1 MKHFLSFLLLATP
14 CALLCACQGGKPT
27 TDYKDIQTRHEAREE
42 QVGKLFGD
50 DVFVFGDTKKA
61 GEGSGIGVN
70 AHLWR
75 ATLDTLSFMPLMLVD
90 PFGGVI
96 LTDWYTPQNEPGERL
111 KVDVRILTKELRSDG
126 LKISVFRQKMVSGQW
141 VTQSVSTKTQ
151 HDLEDAILGR
161 ARQLKSGHVH

>member
-1 MKHFLSFLLLATP
+1 MKHPYLYLFVATSCLLLS
-14 CALLCACQGGKPT
+14 ACQGGNPT
-27 TDYKDIQTRHEAREE
+27 TNYEDIQTRREAREE

-50 DVFVFGDTKKA
+50 DVFVFGDTKKNGDGA
-61 GEGSGIGVN
+61 GIGVN

-96 LTDWYTPQNEPGERL
+96 LSDWYTPQNEPNERL

-126 LKISVFRQKMVSGQW
+126 LKISVFRQKMVAGQW
-141 VTQSVSTKTQ
+141 VSQSVSKKTQ
-151 HDLEDAILGR
+151 LELEEAILHR